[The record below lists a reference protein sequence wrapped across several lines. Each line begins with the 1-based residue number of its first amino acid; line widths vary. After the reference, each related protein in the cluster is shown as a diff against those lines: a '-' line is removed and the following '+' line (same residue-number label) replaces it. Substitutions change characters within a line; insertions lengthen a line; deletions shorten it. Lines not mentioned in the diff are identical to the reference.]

1 MNFFLHFMLISLKII
16 FLCYTFYIIKII
28 NLIKAIAIKE
38 KKVKYKFPED
48 LYTEVRIEDYY
59 SANYYLKDDDAEGN
73 GEVSVIGAKIRVF
86 DGKMWYTSATND
98 LDSIQ
103 AEIDSLAKIAKP
115 NPNILKNKIVK
126 NFAIN
131 KAEILKFQDENS
143 VRKLTLEQRESICR
157 N

>member
-86 DGKMWYTSATND
+86 DGKM
-98 LDSIQ
+98 
-103 AEIDSLAKIAKP
+103 
-115 NPNILKNKIVK
+115 
-126 NFAIN
+126 
-131 KAEILKFQDENS
+131 
-143 VRKLTLEQRESICR
+143 
-157 N
+157 